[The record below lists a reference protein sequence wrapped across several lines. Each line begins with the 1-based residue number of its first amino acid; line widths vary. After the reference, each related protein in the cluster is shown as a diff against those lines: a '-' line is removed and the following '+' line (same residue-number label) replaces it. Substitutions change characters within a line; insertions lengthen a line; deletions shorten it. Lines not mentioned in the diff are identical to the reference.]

1 MNDKAVPR
9 PPQVTFAAGLVMVC
23 SVLVVAS
30 VWGRISGL
38 HTLETRQSIEQFLAG
53 PPGSDLGLGV
63 AQVRT
68 IIQVVSMVAAA
79 CATAAAILGV
89 GILQSKREAR
99 LGLTIVAVPLFVTGL
114 VTSPLLCSAV
124 ATAAVMLWA
133 QPARAWFEGRT
144 APVARPPSQSAIGPP
159 ADQPA
164 PLPVPYPS
172 PAGRPAEPP
181 PPPTSYDA
189 APRPDALV
197 WACSLVWAFAALT
210 VLVLLVSVVALV
222 ASPTQLLDEVHRQN
236 PDLAG
241 QTITDHALVVTT
253 CVLAGV
259 FALWSVGASLAAAL
273 AMRGS
278 RSAWKVLLVSTVGVG
293 VVCGIATLASVVLL
307 VPLAGAAATVRLLT
321 RPSVRGWLRPGLP
334 HV

>member
-1 MNDKAVPR
+1 MSEKAVPR
-9 PPQVTFAAGLVMVC
+9 PHQVTFAAGLVMVC

-30 VWGRISGL
+30 VWDRIAGL
-38 HTLETRQSIEQFLAG
+38 HDLETRQSIEQFLAG

-68 IIQVVSMVAAA
+68 VIQVVSMVAAA

-89 GILQSKREAR
+89 GILQSKRGAR

-144 APVARPPSQSAIGPP
+144 APVAAHPSSSTTRPPV
-159 ADQPA
+159 DQPA
-164 PLPVPYPS
+164 SPLASYP
-172 PAGRPAEPP
+172 RPTARPGQP
-181 PPPTSYDA
+181 IPLSA
-189 APRPDALV
+189 SHVAVPRPDALV

-210 VLVLLVSVVALV
+210 MLVLLVGVVALI
-222 ASPTQLLDEVHRQN
+222 ASPSQLLDQVHRQN
-236 PDLAG
+236 PDLAAR
-241 QTITDHALVVTT
+241 TITDHALVVTT
-253 CVLAGV
+253 CLLAGV
-259 FALWSVGASLAAAL
+259 FALWAVGASLAAAL
-273 AMRGS
+273 AMRRS
-278 RSAWKVLLVSTVGVG
+278 RKAWTVLMVSTIGVA
-293 VVCGIATLASVVLL
+293 VVCGIATIASTVLF
-307 VPLAGAAATVRLLT
+307 VPLAGAAVTVRLLT
-321 RPSVRGWLRPGLP
+321 RPSVRGWLSPGRS